1 MVEVLYHIAIN
12 AYHFAVTGV
21 LWPVITWSLLALLVM
36 GGLHRLGNR
45 FASVQF
51 YTRFFTLLALPV
63 GIVLYN
69 AVNVTTTQAAQFS
82 AGGSMLRLVV
92 YPSIQTAAADPAH
105 SQSTFGSFPFA
116 AGAVLL
122 LMLLISVL
130 AVIRIFFTMGRIQQ
144 HLARIPI
151 FNFHNSRHIDR
162 DIKHKLECFPRPISV
177 KVSDQYHI
185 PFTSGWR
192 NPVIVVPETLMV
204 SPQKLNMTLQ
214 HELHHIQRNDF
225 IINLFTQLI
234 RALFFFH
241 PLLHRLARHTVDF
254 MEISCDQQVIIQ
266 NRLSRKQY
274 AHLLY
279 DFWPFITS
287 YPAATI
293 RMACSSSNLKRRI
306 KAMEHTN
313 RNIESPK
320 TIWTAALSCLLTIS
334 MITACSQVNEPES
347 NNNQPQTADKA
358 TYKVVETMPKLKG
371 GLQSLMSEI
380 QYPKEAKESGTE
392 GRVLVQ
398 FVVTPEGSVRDAKVI
413 HSASEELDREALRV
427 AKQAKFKPG
436 TQNGEVVPVQMSIPI
451 VFRLDNSDGSSDND
465 SKTSRV
471 ELQEITPDK
480 VNDPVIR
487 GLILDADTERPIQAA
502 NITLAETRKGAASHS
517 DGTFRIMG
525 LDSGNEYTIQIN
537 HPDYEFFKTSVPA
550 DPGLRAKIYL
560 QKK

>member
-1 MVEVLYHIAIN
+1 
-12 AYHFAVTGV
+12 
-21 LWPVITWSLLALLVM
+21 
-36 GGLHRLGNR
+36 
-45 FASVQF
+45 
-51 YTRFFTLLALPV
+51 
-63 GIVLYN
+63 
-69 AVNVTTTQAAQFS
+69 
-82 AGGSMLRLVV
+82 
-92 YPSIQTAAADPAH
+92 
-105 SQSTFGSFPFA
+105 
-116 AGAVLL
+116 
-122 LMLLISVL
+122 
-130 AVIRIFFTMGRIQQ
+130 
-144 HLARIPI
+144 
-151 FNFHNSRHIDR
+151 
-162 DIKHKLECFPRPISV
+162 
-177 KVSDQYHI
+177 
-185 PFTSGWR
+185 
-192 NPVIVVPETLMV
+192 
-204 SPQKLNMTLQ
+204 
-214 HELHHIQRNDF
+214 
-225 IINLFTQLI
+225 
-234 RALFFFH
+234 
-241 PLLHRLARHTVDF
+241 
-254 MEISCDQQVIIQ
+254 
-266 NRLSRKQY
+266 
-274 AHLLY
+274 
-279 DFWPFITS
+279 
-287 YPAATI
+287 
-293 RMACSSSNLKRRI
+293 
-306 KAMEHTN
+306 MEHTN